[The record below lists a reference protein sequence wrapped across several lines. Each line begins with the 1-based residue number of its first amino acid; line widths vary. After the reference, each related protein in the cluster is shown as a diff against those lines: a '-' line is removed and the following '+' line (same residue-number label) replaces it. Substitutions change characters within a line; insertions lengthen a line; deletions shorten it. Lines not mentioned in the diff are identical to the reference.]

1 MLNYPLFQLIGGTD
15 DKKIDSSIFAYQRRQ
30 SLGEFH
36 GYLSTSPYPTKKA
49 LKQIGVQDS
58 EVDLSSLSEE
68 QQQMLQSVMQ
78 EIEKENDER
87 GER

>member
-1 MLNYPLFQLIGGTD
+1 MHQV
-15 DKKIDSSIFAYQRRQ
+15 
-30 SLGEFH
+30 
-36 GYLSTSPYPTKKA
+36 KKA